1 MKLDSK
7 RQLEDFIER
16 AEKIRK
22 FSYLNEGENIVG
34 FQIIGEKID
43 FYQPTDE
50 QLEAVV
56 LNLRLFLQNGDGIS
70 FRELAKLC
78 EDPDISK
85 YWKDEF
91 IVIRQNLN
99 ISLDIEVVEDSNK
112 GKLTN
117 RDILNMFVF
126 GKLAHK
132 DPKDKHN
139 ELYRRWVT
147 SDVEYKILINTFH
160 TVVLS
165 VLSAVFNISLISRK
179 ELQKVEGW
187 NFPP

>member
-16 AEKIRK
+16 AEKVRK
-22 FSYLNEGENIVG
+22 FSYLDGGENILG
-34 FQIIGEKID
+34 FQISDERID

-56 LNLRLFLQNGDGIS
+56 LNLRLFLRNGDGIS

-91 IVIRQNLN
+91 IAIRQILN
-99 ISLDIEVVEDSNK
+99 IRLDIEVVEKSNK

-117 RDILNMFVF
+117 KDILNMFVF

-132 DPKDKHN
+132 DPEDIHN
-139 ELYRRWVT
+139 KLYRKWVT
-147 SDVEYKILINTFH
+147 SDVEYKILLNIFH

-179 ELQKVEGW
+179 ELQQTEG
-187 NFPP
+187 